1 MSMPLSLATRTLYSS
16 SLTSEGA
23 YESIEPGLS
32 ETEEAPHTSS

>member
-1 MSMPLSLATRTLYSS
+1 MPLSLATQMLYSS

-32 ETEEAPHTSS
+32 GTEETPHTSL